1 MSFEHYVTA
10 GGKRLRCGYTTG
22 TCAALA
28 AAAAARLLLTGRAP
42 ETVSLH
48 TPKGWNVEVPV
59 ETPCLEGGAACCC
72 VTKDGG
78 DDVDA
83 THGLPICARVEAIAG
98 EGILLQGGSGVG
110 RVTRP
115 GLDQPVGEWAI
126 NHIPRQMIREAV
138 DAVRRELD
146 EPGGLCVTIFVPGGE
161 EAARKTFNPHL
172 GIEGGISILGTSGIV
187 EPMSVK
193 AIVETTALE
202 LRQAA
207 ASGARRMVLTPGNYG
222 MEFLARGGVALP
234 AGVPVVR
241 CSNFIGEALDGAG
254 AEGFSSVLLVGHI
267 GKLVKLAGGIM
278 NTHSRW
284 ADCRM
289 EILCA
294 HAALCGAGQETAR
307 ALMGSATTDAGLDI
321 LAEAG
326 LLDRT
331 MDSLLSALQAHL
343 ERRAGTSCRCGGVLF
358 TNTRGLLGMTGTAKE
373 ILNIWRAKEEHFTP

>member
-207 ASGARRMVLTPGNYG
+207 ASGARQLVLTPGNYG

-254 AEGFSSVLLVGHI
+254 AEGFASVLLVGHI

-284 ADCRM
+284 ADGRA
-289 EILCA
+289 ELFCA
-294 HAALCGAGQETAR
+294 HAALCGADRVTAR
-307 ALMGSATTDAGLDI
+307 ALMDSATADQCLAVLDRAGLRAAVMSS
-321 LAEAG
+321 LLEAVQRH
-326 LLDRT
+326 LDR
-331 MDSLLSALQAHL
+331 
-343 ERRAGTSCRCGGVLF
+343 RAAGQFAVGAVTFS
-358 TNTRGLLGMTGTAKE
+358 NQYGLLGMTRGAKE
-373 ILNIWRAKEEHFTP
+373 ILNTWQIN

>member
-1 MSFEHYVTA
+1 MERGSSGRDTLF
-10 GGKRLRCGYTTG
+10 GGRGG
-22 TCAALA
+22 
-28 AAAAARLLLTGRAP
+28 LLLCDQGRRRRRGRHP
-42 ETVSLH
+42 
-48 TPKGWNVEVPV
+48 W
-59 ETPCLEGGAACCC
+59 AADLC
-72 VTKDGG
+72 
-78 DDVDA
+78 
-83 THGLPICARVEAIAG
+83 PVEAIAG

-284 ADCRM
+284 ADGRA
-289 EILCA
+289 ELFCA
-294 HAALCGAGQETAR
+294 HAALCGADRDTAR
-307 ALMGSATTDAGLDI
+307 ALMDSATADQCLAVLDRAGLRAAVMSS
-321 LAEAG
+321 LLEAVQRH
-326 LLDRT
+326 LDR
-331 MDSLLSALQAHL
+331 
-343 ERRAGTSCRCGGVLF
+343 RAAGQFAVGAVTFS
-358 TNTRGLLGMTGTAKE
+358 NQYGLLGMTRGAKE
-373 ILNIWRAKEEHFTP
+373 ILKTWQIS

>member
-1 MSFEHYVTA
+1 MSFEHYVTV

-207 ASGARRMVLTPGNYG
+207 ASGARRMVLTLGNYG

-284 ADCRM
+284 ADGRA
-289 EILCA
+289 ELFCA
-294 HAALCGAGQETAR
+294 HAALCGADRDTAR
-307 ALMGSATTDAGLDI
+307 ALMDSATADQCLAVLDRAGLRAAVMSS
-321 LAEAG
+321 LLEAVQRH
-326 LLDRT
+326 LDR
-331 MDSLLSALQAHL
+331 
-343 ERRAGTSCRCGGVLF
+343 RAAGQFAVGAVTFS
-358 TNTRGLLGMTGTAKE
+358 NQYGLLGMTRGAKE
-373 ILNIWRAKEEHFTP
+373 ILKTWQIS

>member
-1 MSFEHYVTA
+1 M
-10 GGKRLRCGYTTG
+10 
-22 TCAALA
+22 
-28 AAAAARLLLTGRAP
+28 
-42 ETVSLH
+42 
-48 TPKGWNVEVPV
+48 EVPV

-207 ASGARRMVLTPGNYG
+207 ASGARQLVLTPGNYG
-222 MEFLARGGVALP
+222 MEFLTRGGVSLP
-234 AGVPVVR
+234 REIPVVR

-254 AEGFSSVLLVGHI
+254 AEGFASVLLVGHI

-284 ADCRM
+284 ADGRV
-289 EILCA
+289 ELFCA
-294 HAALCGAGQETAR
+294 HAALCGADRDTAR
-307 ALMGSATTDAGLDI
+307 ALMDSATADQCLAVLDRAGLRAAVMSS
-321 LAEAG
+321 LLEAVQRH
-326 LLDRT
+326 LDR
-331 MDSLLSALQAHL
+331 
-343 ERRAGTSCRCGGVLF
+343 RAAGQFAVGAVTFS
-358 TNTRGLLGMTGTAKE
+358 NQYGLLGMTRGAKE
-373 ILNIWRAKEEHFTP
+373 ILNTWQIN

>member
-234 AGVPVVR
+234 REIPVVR

-254 AEGFSSVLLVGHI
+254 AEGFASVLLVGHI

-284 ADCRM
+284 ADGRA
-289 EILCA
+289 ELFCA
-294 HAALCGAGQETAR
+294 HAALCGADRDTAR
-307 ALMGSATTDAGLDI
+307 ALMDSATADQCLAVLDRAGLRAAVMSS
-321 LAEAG
+321 LLEAVQRH
-326 LLDRT
+326 LDR
-331 MDSLLSALQAHL
+331 
-343 ERRAGTSCRCGGVLF
+343 RAAGQFAVGAVTFS
-358 TNTRGLLGMTGTAKE
+358 NQYGLLGMTRGAKE
-373 ILNIWRAKEEHFTP
+373 ILNTWQIN

>member
-284 ADCRM
+284 ADGRA
-289 EILCA
+289 ELFCA
-294 HAALCGAGQETAR
+294 HAALCGADRDTAR
-307 ALMGSATTDAGLDI
+307 ALMDSATADQCLAVLDRAGLRAAVMSS
-321 LAEAG
+321 LLEAVQRH
-326 LLDRT
+326 LDR
-331 MDSLLSALQAHL
+331 
-343 ERRAGTSCRCGGVLF
+343 RAAGQFAVGAVTFS
-358 TNTRGLLGMTGTAKE
+358 NQYGLLGMTRGAKE
-373 ILNIWRAKEEHFTP
+373 ILNTWQIN

>member
-59 ETPCLEGGAACCC
+59 ETPCLEGGAAWCC

-207 ASGARRMVLTPGNYG
+207 ASGARQLVLTPGNYG
-222 MEFLARGGVALP
+222 MEFLTRGGVSLP
-234 AGVPVVR
+234 REIPVVR

-254 AEGFSSVLLVGHI
+254 AEGFASVLLVGHI

-284 ADCRM
+284 ADGRA
-289 EILCA
+289 ELFCA
-294 HAALCGAGQETAR
+294 HAALCGADRDTAR
-307 ALMGSATTDAGLDI
+307 ALMDSATADQCLAVLDRAGLRAAVMSS
-321 LAEAG
+321 LLEAVQRH
-326 LLDRT
+326 LDR
-331 MDSLLSALQAHL
+331 
-343 ERRAGTSCRCGGVLF
+343 RAAGQFAVGAVTFS
-358 TNTRGLLGMTGTAKE
+358 NQYGLLGMTRGAKE
-373 ILNIWRAKEEHFTP
+373 ILNTWQIN

>member
-146 EPGGLCVTIFVPGGE
+146 EPGGLCVAIFVPGGE

-284 ADCRM
+284 ADGRA
-289 EILCA
+289 ELFCA
-294 HAALCGAGQETAR
+294 HAALCGADRDTAR
-307 ALMGSATTDAGLDI
+307 ALMDSATADQCLAVLDRAGLRAAVMSS
-321 LAEAG
+321 LLEAVQRH
-326 LLDRT
+326 LDR
-331 MDSLLSALQAHL
+331 
-343 ERRAGTSCRCGGVLF
+343 RAAGQFAVGAVTFS
-358 TNTRGLLGMTGTAKE
+358 NQYGLLGMTRGAKE
-373 ILNIWRAKEEHFTP
+373 ILKTWQIS